1 MAHRGWARG
10 EVRGAFTRGGAR
22 EASGRAAGWRALGGV
37 VALVVVLAACG
48 SPGASGSAGAPGK
61 PGGGASSGA
70 SAGAGQGQGAAAGP
84 LTYTGADRQQKLAAA
99 AQQEGALSWYTS
111 LTIGVAQDL
120 AQRFEAKYPGVK
132 VDLFRA
138 ADNDI
143 ITKVTE
149 EARAGRGT
157 ADVLEMPTP
166 TLRIL
171 KEAGLLTEYYLP
183 NAASYPAAAREAGS
197 GQNIYWAVDREH
209 YISFGYNTN
218 LLPASAVPKD
228 VAGLAAPALRNQ
240 MAIAGTTTGVN
251 WVGFLTKEQP
261 PDLFG
266 QIAQQN
272 IKIQMISGT
281 ALLDLVA
288 KGEVAASPTIFRAE
302 VEIAKEKGAPV
313 EWVPLVPVTANAG
326 ALAVTARAPH
336 PNAAALFAE
345 FLLGEE
351 GQGVLKQ
358 NHFGLAGTDPGFPRW
373 YPDQGMTADQYEQSY
388 ETWKKRMTESF
399 VSP

>member
-1 MAHRGWARG
+1 MVQAVRRAR
-10 EVRGAFTRGGAR
+10 
-22 EASGRAAGWRALGGV
+22 RAGSRALGGM
-37 VALVVVLAACG
+37 VALLILLAACG
-48 SPGASGSAGAPGK
+48 SPAASGGAGAPGSQ
-61 PGGGASSGA
+61 PTGGGVTAASG
-70 SAGAGQGQGAAAGP
+70 GQGQGASP
-84 LTYTGADRQQKLAAA
+84 LTYTGADRQQKLGAA
-99 AQQEGALSWYTS
+99 AQQEAALSWYTS

-120 AQRFEAKYPGVK
+120 AQRFEAKYPPLK

-149 EARAGRGT
+149 ESRAGRGT

-171 KEAGLLTEYYLP
+171 KEAGLLAEYYLP
-183 NAASYPAAAREAGS
+183 NAASYPAAAKEPGS
-197 GQNIYWAVDREH
+197 GQNLYWAVDREH

-228 VAGLAAPALRNQ
+228 VAGLTAPALKNQ

-251 WVGFLTKEQP
+251 WVGFLTTQQP
-261 PDLFG
+261 PDLFA

-288 KGEVAASPTIFRAE
+288 KGEVAASPTIFKAE
-302 VEIAKEKGAPV
+302 VEIAKDKGSPV
-313 EWVPLVPVTANAG
+313 EWVPLTPVTANAG
-326 ALAVTARAPH
+326 AVAITARAPH

-351 GQGVLKQ
+351 GQSVFRQ
-358 NHFGLAGTDPGFPRW
+358 NHFGLAGTDPGFARW

>member
-1 MAHRGWARG
+1 MAQTVRRARG
-10 EVRGAFTRGGAR
+10 AGG
-22 EASGRAAGWRALGGV
+22 RALGGV
-37 VALVVVLAACG
+37 LALLVLLAACG
-48 SPGASGSAGAPGK
+48 SPGASGSAGAPGSQ
-61 PGGGASSGA
+61 PAGGSASGSGA
-70 SAGAGQGQGAAAGP
+70 GQGAAANP
-84 LTYTGADRQQKLAAA
+84 LTYSGADRQQKLGAA
-99 AQQEGALSWYTS
+99 AQQEAALSWYTS

-120 AQRFEAKYPGVK
+120 AQRFEAKYPPLK

-149 EARAGRGT
+149 ESRAGRGT

-183 NAASYPAAAREAGS
+183 NAAAYPAAAKEPGS
-197 GQNIYWAVDREH
+197 GPNLYWAVDREH

-218 LLPASAVPKD
+218 LLPASAVPKE
-228 VAGLAAPALRNQ
+228 VAGLTAPALKNQ

-251 WVGFLTKEQP
+251 WVGFLTTQQP

-266 QIAQQN
+266 QIVQQN
-272 IKIQMISGT
+272 VKIQMISGT

-288 KGEVAASPTIFRAE
+288 KGEIAASPTIFKAE

-313 EWVPLVPVTANAG
+313 EWVPLPPVTTNAG
-326 ALAVTARAPH
+326 ALAITARAPH

-345 FLLGEE
+345 FLLGED

>member
-1 MAHRGWARG
+1 MMQA
-10 EVRGAFTRGGAR
+10 V
-22 EASGRAAGWRALGGV
+22 SPVRAAAGRALGGV
-37 VALVVVLAACG
+37 VALVVLLAACG
-48 SPGASGSAGAPGK
+48 SPGASGSAGAPGSK
-61 PGGGASSGA
+61 PSGGASTA
-70 SAGAGQGQGAAAGP
+70 AGQSPAASP
-84 LTYTGADRQQKLAAA
+84 LTYAAADRPTKLGAA
-99 AQQEGALSWYTS
+99 AQQEAALSWYTS
-111 LTIGVAQDL
+111 LTLGVAQDL
-120 AQRFEAKYPGVK
+120 AQRFEAKYPPLK

-138 ADNDI
+138 ADNDLI
-143 ITKVTE
+143 IKVTE

-171 KEAGLLTEYYLP
+171 KEAGLLAEYYLP
-183 NAASYPAAAREAGS
+183 NADSYPAAAKEPGS
-197 GQNIYWAVDREH
+197 GQNVYWAVDREH

-218 LLPASAVPKD
+218 LLPAAAVPKD
-228 VAGLAAPALRNQ
+228 VVGLTAPALKNQ

-251 WVGFLTKEQP
+251 WVGFLGTQQP
-261 PDLFG
+261 PDLLA
-266 QIAQQN
+266 QLAQQN
-272 IKIQMISGT
+272 VKIQMVSGT

-288 KGEVAASPTIFRAE
+288 KGEIAASPTIFKAE

-345 FLLGEE
+345 FLLGPE
-351 GQGVLKQ
+351 GQGVLQQ
-358 NHFGLAGTDPGFPRW
+358 NHFGLAGTDPGFARW
-373 YPDQGMTADQYEQSY
+373 YPDEGLTADQYEQSY

>member
-1 MAHRGWARG
+1 MK
-10 EVRGAFTRGGAR
+10 
-22 EASGRAAGWRALGGV
+22 RAGGWRALGGV
-37 VALVVVLAACG
+37 VALVVVLGACG

-70 SAGAGQGQGAAAGP
+70 GAGQAARAPASP
-84 LTYTGADRQQKLAAA
+84 LTYTGADRQQKLGAA

-138 ADNDI
+138 ADNEI

-149 EARAGRGT
+149 EARAGRGA
-157 ADVLEMPTP
+157 ADVIETP
-166 TLRIL
+166 IAAL
-171 KEAGLLTEYYLP
+171 KVMKDAGLLAEYYLP
-183 NAASYPAAAREAGS
+183 NADAFPAAAKEAGS

-228 VAGLAAPALRNQ
+228 VAGLAAPALKGQ
-240 MAIAGTTTGVN
+240 MAIAGTSTGVN
-251 WVGFLTKEQP
+251 WVGFLMTQQP
-261 PDLFG
+261 PDLLPKM
-266 QIAQQN
+266 AQQN

-281 ALLDLVA
+281 ALLDLIA
-288 KGEVAASPTIFRAE
+288 KGEIAASPTVFKAE
-302 VEIAKEKGAPV
+302 VDIGKEKGAPV
-313 EWVPLVPVTANAG
+313 EWVGLPPVTTNAG
-326 ALAVTARAPH
+326 ALAVTARAAH

-345 FLLGEE
+345 FLLGAE
-351 GQGVLKQ
+351 GQGVLKE

-373 YPDQGMTADQYEQSY
+373 YPDQGMTAEQYEQNY
-388 ETWKKRMTESF
+388 ETWKRRMTESF
-399 VSP
+399 VGP